1 MINRP
6 GTAEFPHEI
15 SLTIPI
21 VPNIE
26 VAATQTAEAVA
37 GFMEFDR
44 EQIDEVKHALI
55 EACINA
61 FEHSNSNENK
71 VYIRFIMKHE
81 DLTVIIQDFGQG
93 FDVESVEKPNI
104 ESKFGNSYKRG
115 WGLMLIES
123 LMDSVTITSSPAGTV
138 ITMTKLRVRSSK
150 NENGAKE
157 VSSD

>member
-1 MINRP
+1 MEVGFLINKP

-37 GFMEFDR
+37 SFMEFDR

-61 FEHSNSNENK
+61 FEHSQSTENK
-71 VYIRFIMKHE
+71 VYIRFIMQPE
-81 DLTVIIQDFGQG
+81 ELTVVIQDFGQG
-93 FDVESVEKPNI
+93 FDVESVEKPDINN
-104 ESKFGNSYKRG
+104 KFGENTYKRG

-123 LMDSVTITSSPAGTV
+123 LMDSVSITSSTAGTV
-138 ITMTKLRVRSSK
+138 ITMTKLRQR
-150 NENGAKE
+150 GPKE
-157 VSSD
+157 VSQ

>member
-1 MINRP
+1 MINNP
-6 GTAEFPHEI
+6 ETEV

-37 GFMEFDR
+37 GFMEFSQ

-61 FEHSNSNENK
+61 FEHSNSQENK
-71 VYIRFIMKHE
+71 VYIRFVMKPE
-81 DLTVIIQDFGQG
+81 ELLVVIQDFGKG
-93 FDVESVEKPNI
+93 FDVSAVEKPQI
-104 ESKFGNSYKRG
+104 EAKFGSDYKRG

-123 LMDSVTITSSPAGTV
+123 LMDTVSITSGPEGTV
-138 ITMTKLRVRSSK
+138 ITMTKVRQPGEGGSR
-150 NENGAKE
+150 
-157 VSSD
+157 